1 MRFANWTDAEIQRWC
16 LLRAIEWCA
25 FPAFASQPL
34 VPIMLLLFPWYWVI
48 AAVVVLNTLW
58 RWSGIGY
65 SYVNITAA
73 RMACLSGLAKWP
85 FAIGSAI
92 YLFIDRQFVPGLIA
106 LSWPLL
112 VLLIP
117 SSGKFGVIELAFA
130 KKLGYVSEAA
140 ECQAAARYRKAAEQ
154 VLRRKHRIYFDDTKQ
169 HSPEDYT
176 RLAAWLR
183 KAAEQGDV
191 EAQFSLGYLYDKGQ
205 GVPQDYAEAYFWSDV
220 AAAGK
225 LDASDA
231 EQVAKFRDEAASHLT
246 PADLSRE
253 QERARKWFEAHHA
266 KPQ

>member
-34 VPIMLLLFPWYWVI
+34 VPIMFLLFSWYWVI
-48 AAVVVLNTLW
+48 AAVVVLNIL
-58 RWSGIGY
+58 WSGIRY

-73 RMACLSGLAKWP
+73 MVACLFVAWVKWP
-85 FAIGSAI
+85 SAIGSAV
-92 YLFIDRQFVPGLIA
+92 YLFVHRQFVPGLIA
-106 LSWPLL
+106 LLWPLISG
-112 VLLIP
+112 LIP
-117 SSGKFGVIELAFA
+117 PSGKIGVIELAFA
-130 KKLGYVSEAA
+130 KKLGYVSEDA

-220 AAAGK
+220 AAAGNQ
-225 LDASDA
+225 DATGAELAAEARDA
-231 EQVAKFRDEAASHLT
+231 LASHLT
-246 PADLSRE
+246 PDDLSRE
-253 QERARKWFEAHHA
+253 QERARKWFEDHPA